1 MRILFLFLAAS
12 GGLGGASWGQG
23 SAADYRRAQEMRSAA
38 ENKVFR
44 TEVQPN
50 WAPDGQHFWYR
61 VETGPS
67 AHELVSVDAGS
78 GERRVVL
85 DAAQLPEAGALKSS
99 SLRQRFRPTRRTGAA
114 GSLRLVNRMAAEVEV
129 CWISPEG
136 EARSYG
142 RLAPG
147 AEWTQATYAGHQ
159 WVVRDLSGQVLAA
172 LLAKEGEFRVEVDGP
187 GQEGGGGDDRGER
200 RSPQGPVSPDGRHR
214 VEWREHN
221 LYVRSEG
228 AAEAVALTQD
238 GTAELGYRG
247 EVAWSP
253 DSGALVATRVGR
265 GQEHAVWMVESS
277 PAGQVQP
284 KLFTHDYLKP
294 GDRLPR
300 PQPVMIELETKR
312 AVAIGPELTP
322 EFFTHDGQLEYRWQG
337 DSQSFTF
344 AYNQRGHQVFRL
356 IAVDR
361 ASGAARAVV
370 EEKSATFIDYNEKT
384 WHRFL
389 DETGEVV
396 WMSERDGWCHL
407 YLYDFATGAVKSQVT
422 RGAWVVRRVESVDV
436 EARQIWFYASGQRA
450 GEDPYHLHLCRV
462 NFDGSGMV
470 RLTEGDG
477 NHRVTFSP
485 DRRWFLDRW
494 SRADAAPV
502 TELRRSGD
510 GGLVCELERADWSA
524 LLATGWKVPERFAAV
539 GRDGETA
546 IYGTIIKPSHFEEGK
561 SYPILEEV
569 YAGPQDSF
577 AAKEFGLSPRQHG
590 LAELG
595 FIVVQADGM
604 GTNNRGKKF
613 HEVCWKNLAD
623 AGFADRIG
631 WIKAAAGT
639 RPWMDL
645 KRVGIYGGSAGGQNA
660 MRALIDHGDFYRAAA
675 ADCGCHDNRMD
686 KIWWNEQWMGWPVDE
701 SYERSSN
708 VVHAKR
714 MQGKLLLSVGEM
726 DSNVDPASTMQ
737 VVDALVKADKD
748 FELLVVPGSNHGA
761 GEGAYGARRRMDF
774 FVRHLMGR
782 EPRWEP

>member
-1 MRILFLFLAAS
+1 MT
-12 GGLGGASWGQG
+12 GGLLTCGWGQG
-23 SAADYRRAQEMRSAA
+23 SAVDYARAQELRGLA

-44 TEVQPN
+44 AEVQPN
-50 WAPDGQHFWYR
+50 WLPDGQHFWYR
-61 VETGPS
+61 VETGPGS
-67 AHELVSVDAGS
+67 HELVAVDAAT
-78 GERRVVL
+78 GERRVVP
-85 DAAQLPEAGALKSS
+85 DEAALPQAGALKTSGMR
-99 SLRQRFRPTRRTGAA
+99 LRFRPTRRTGAA
-114 GSLRLVNRMAAEVEV
+114 SELSFVNRMAAEVEM

-136 EARSYG
+136 ETRPYG
-142 RLAPG
+142 RLGPG
-147 AEWTQATYAGHQ
+147 AEATQHTFAGHQ
-159 WVVRDLSGQVLAA
+159 WVVKDLSGNVLAA
-172 LLAKEGEFRVEVDGP
+172 LLAKEGGLRVEVDGP
-187 GQEGGGGDDRGER
+187 GQEGGGGDERGER
-200 RSPQGPVSPDGRHR
+200 RGPQGPVSPDGRHR
-214 VEWREHN
+214 VELREHN
-221 LYVRSEG
+221 LYVVSEG
-228 AAEAVALTQD
+228 VAEAVALTVD
-238 GTAELGYRG
+238 GTAEVAYRG

-253 DSGALVATRVGR
+253 DSGALVATRVTR
-265 GQEHAVWMVESS
+265 GQEHVVSMVESS
-277 PAGQVQP
+277 PKGQVQP
-284 KLFTHDYLKP
+284 KVFSHDYLKP

-300 PQPVMIELETKR
+300 PQPVLIELGTRR
-312 AVAIGPELTP
+312 AVALGMELMP
-322 EFFTHDGQLEYRWQG
+322 EFFTHDGHMDYRWQG
-337 DSQSFTF
+337 DSQSFTLV
-344 AYNQRGHQVFRL
+344 YNQRGHQVFRL
-356 IAVDR
+356 LGVAR
-361 ASGAARAVV
+361 ASGAVRAVV
-370 EEKSATFIDYNEKT
+370 EETSATFIDYNEKT

-389 DETGEVV
+389 DETGEVL

-407 YLYDFATGAVKSQVT
+407 YLYDFKSGAVKTQIT
-422 RGAWVVRRVESVDV
+422 RGAWVVRRVESVD
-436 EARQIWFYASGQRA
+436 EAARQIWFYASGQRE
-450 GEDPYHLHLCRV
+450 GEDPYHVHLCRV

-470 RLTEGDG
+470 RLTEGEG
-477 NHRVTFSP
+477 NHRVVFSP
-485 DRRWFLDRW
+485 DRRWLVDTW
-494 SRADAAPV
+494 SRADQAPV
-502 TELRRSGD
+502 VELRRAGD

-524 LLATGWKVPERFAAV
+524 LLATGWQVPERFMAM
-539 GRDGETA
+539 GRDGATP
-546 IYGTIIKPSHFEEGK
+546 IYGTMIRPSNFDASK

-577 AAKEFGLSPRQHG
+577 AAKEFGLNPRQHG

-613 HEVCWKNLAD
+613 HEVCWKHLAD
-623 AGFADRIG
+623 AGFLDRIA

-639 RPWMDL
+639 RPWMDV

-714 MQGKLLLSVGEM
+714 MQGQLLLSVGEM

-774 FVRHLMGR
+774 FVRHLLGR
-782 EPRWEP
+782 EPRWQP